1 MFEMYELKPW
11 RQRSWAC
18 TICGTGNGSSNQL
31 VPPRA
36 MVFTKAWTGF
46 PALCPAR
53 DRCFFLF
60 TRQGISSSEGD
71 MRMHA
76 SIGDSPNDDELI
88 ATIAVFLYRSSR
100 RRMEQLAS

>member
-18 TICGTGNGSSNQL
+18 TICGTGDGSSNRL

-46 PALCPAR
+46 PALCLAR
-53 DRCFFLF
+53 NRCFSLHSQGR
-60 TRQGISSSEGD
+60 TQLRRRHADACVDWRQPVSG
-71 MRMHA
+71 
-76 SIGDSPNDDELI
+76 DELI
-88 ATIAVFLYRSSR
+88 AWIAVFFCTDPD
-100 RRMEQLAS
+100 